1 VARLGRILFKRVEM
15 ILLTLEVVL
24 LVVTQRLA
32 ISTRL
37 VCATMSKDV
46 IRPMKLVGGYLV

>member
-1 VARLGRILFKRVEM
+1 M

-24 LVVTQRLA
+24 LVVAQRLA

-37 VCATMSKDV
+37 VCATMSKNGV
-46 IRPMKLVGGYLV
+46 SNMKMVEG